1 MGLALSDRVNQGDND
16 MQIIIGALLC
26 LLVVL
31 NVVEIA
37 LYTDRLE
44 DLCNVVDR
52 LQELSS

>member
-1 MGLALSDRVNQGDND
+1 MRITIVALLAL
-16 MQIIIGALLC
+16 
-26 LLVVL
+26 LVLL

-44 DLCNVVDR
+44 DLCNVIDR